1 MRNDKERAM
10 TALLTSETKTEAA
23 EKAGVSRRTI
33 STYLAD
39 PAFNAEY
46 RRRKRKLLSD
56 ASNQIQRSMKIAVST
71 LDGIIKNKESK
82 DSDRI
87 TASRLILEFGL
98 RYAEITDIMTR
109 IEDLE
114 RTVTNE

>member
-1 MRNDKERAM
+1 MRNDKERVL
-10 TALLTSETKTEAA
+10 TALLTSETKVEAA

-39 PAFNAEY
+39 PDFNAEY

-71 LDGIIKNKESK
+71 LDSIIKNKDSK
-82 DSDRI
+82 PEFPDHI
-87 TASRLILEFGL
+87 TMHQPAARLP
-98 RYAEITDIMTR
+98 AM
-109 IEDLE
+109 
-114 RTVTNE
+114 V